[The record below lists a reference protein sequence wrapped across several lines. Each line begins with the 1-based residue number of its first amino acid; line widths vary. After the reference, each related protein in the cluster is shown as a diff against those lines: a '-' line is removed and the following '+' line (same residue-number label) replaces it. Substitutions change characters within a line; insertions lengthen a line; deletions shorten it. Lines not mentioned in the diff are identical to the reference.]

1 MVKLLLLGEMSISH
15 VFLKQHKSIDRSN
28 KSPEVTGSVAEMGLE
43 IDTNCCDSKEW
54 KIKSHYLMPVLSMV
68 LRSH

>member
-15 VFLKQHKSIDRSN
+15 VFLKQYKSTDRSN
-28 KSPEVTGSVAEMGLE
+28 NSLEVTGSVAEIGLE

-54 KIKSHYLMPVLSMV
+54 KIKSHYPMPVLSLI